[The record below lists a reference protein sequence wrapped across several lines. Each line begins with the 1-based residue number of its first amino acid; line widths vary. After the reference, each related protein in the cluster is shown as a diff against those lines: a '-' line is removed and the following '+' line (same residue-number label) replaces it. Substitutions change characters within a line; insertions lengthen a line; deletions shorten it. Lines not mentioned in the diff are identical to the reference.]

1 MPRPSKTSSTRRR
14 RAKPTGRLFDLAQAT
29 KPNYVLLG
37 DIRKHLLRQ
46 IDAPSD
52 RRQDI
57 LHPSEMAKSDWCPR
71 QSWYRLSGVPESD
84 PQKKHGYQ
92 LENIFD
98 EGHTIHDKW
107 QRRLWDMG
115 ILDGMWGCLVCEH
128 KWWDT
133 APQECPQCS
142 APKRVLQY
150 REVPVDGE
158 ERYLIVGHE
167 DGLVRKSLVEVKS
180 IGQGTLRMD
189 APDLLRANSVEGP
202 KGRKIYDLDGIWR
215 DLKSPLGSHLRQT
228 NIYAAILIENGVEI
242 DEIVFLYEYKSNQD
256 VKEFRVK
263 PSARIAKPML
273 DTALDI
279 KYALE
284 KNREVPRP
292 GDREKTTKG
301 CKECPWQ
308 TTCWTDKESNA
319 KDRSPSDNAAEA
331 GEHVEHR
338 PRRVIRAGAS
348 AAAADRTAGA
358 PRRRRSKVAP

>member
-37 DIRKHLLRQ
+37 DIRKHLLKQ

-84 PQKKHGYQ
+84 VQKKHGYQ

-128 KWWDT
+128 RWWGT

-284 KNREVPRP
+284 KGREVPRP
-292 GDREKTTKG
+292 GDREKTSKG
-301 CKECPWQ
+301 CKECPWL

-319 KDRSPSDNAAEA
+319 QNRAASDDAAETR
-331 GEHVEHR
+331 EHVEQR

-348 AAAADRTAGA
+348 AASADRPAGA
-358 PRRRRSKVAP
+358 PRRRRSKVA